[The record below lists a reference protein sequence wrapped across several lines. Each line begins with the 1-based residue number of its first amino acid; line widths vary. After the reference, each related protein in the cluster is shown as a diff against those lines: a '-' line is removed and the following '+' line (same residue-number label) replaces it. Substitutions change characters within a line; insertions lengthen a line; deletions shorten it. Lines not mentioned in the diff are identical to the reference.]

1 MKTNKSL
8 IAILTSVMF
17 AIFTLAFVAR
27 AQSPAPAGNS
37 NTASVVVPSVLPD
50 SLPIGS
56 EQVMLDWA
64 VTNRQWMQNWNPLAT
79 LSQITIFFTYKDG
92 SIGSSYVSAVDW
104 VNNSFDEFETN
115 VVNKGNLLLRSIKK
129 NYKSMQID
137 LSKPLK
143 VVVEISYSDGR
154 LAVDPSPRVLIMEKE
169 IGLIDTVTDDSFRN
183 LNVKFVQSV
192 FRFKSLERVEI
203 NIADPAYNYVWP
215 SGGVKTQSV
224 YPIEF
229 TTSEYHVF
237 QAWYSTNTFKARFK
251 VTASGETAT
260 YTQTG
265 SKLKAPSVRVLS
277 DRAVE
282 VSMTPG
288 SHTVVETSTDMVN
301 WSVMKDIPWNLS
313 TESQTVLVYPP
324 NSPHRFFRAWSE

>member
-17 AIFTLAFVAR
+17 AIFTLAFVVR
-27 AQSPAPAGNS
+27 AQSPALAGNS

-64 VTNRQWMQNWNPLAT
+64 VTNRQWSVYPLMT
-79 LSQITIFFTYKDG
+79 SWDVSIRYTGKDNNIHEVGVSVINYPISTYQG
-92 SIGSSYVSAVDW
+92 
-104 VNNSFDEFETN
+104 FEDK
-115 VVNKGNLLLRSIKK
+115 VVEVGNLLLNTIRK
-129 NYKSMQID
+129 NRDID
-137 LSKPLK
+137 PTKGLSFKLFYGYDNDLDNTGVTSFYIQK
-143 VVVEISYSDGR
+143 D
-154 LAVDPSPRVLIMEKE
+154 L
-169 IGLIDTVTDDSFRN
+169 GLIGTITDNTFRN
-183 LNVKFVQSV
+183 MGVIWYQSIV
-192 FRFKSLERVEI
+192 RFKSLERVEI
-203 NIADPAYNYVWP
+203 NIDSDPAYNYVWP
-215 SGGVKTQSV
+215 SGSVKTQSV
-224 YPIEF
+224 YPIEG
-229 TTSEYHVF
+229 TTSGYHVF
-237 QAWYSTNTFKARFK
+237 RAWYSTNAFKARFK
-251 VTASGETAT
+251 ITASGETAT
-260 YTQTG
+260 YTQIG
-265 SKLKAPSVRVLS
+265 NKLKAPSVKVLS

-301 WSVMKDIPWNLS
+301 WSVLKDIPWNLS